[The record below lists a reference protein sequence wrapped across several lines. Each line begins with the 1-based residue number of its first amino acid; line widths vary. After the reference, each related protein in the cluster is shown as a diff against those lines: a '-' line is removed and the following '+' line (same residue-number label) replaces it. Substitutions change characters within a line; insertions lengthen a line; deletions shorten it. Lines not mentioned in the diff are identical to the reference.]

1 MLVIFVPTIKDIF
14 GFIGASSATML
25 IFILPS
31 AFYLR
36 LVKKEP
42 MRSPQKI
49 GALIFLIVGII
60 FMIVSMTLIVMDWI
74 YNPPSSRH
82 H

>member
-1 MLVIFVPTIKDIF
+1 MLEVCHTTWYSTLVSPP
-14 GFIGASSATML
+14 GASSATML

-49 GALIFLIVGII
+49 GVRILAAIFEEG
-60 FMIVSMTLIVMDWI
+60 
-74 YNPPSSRH
+74 
-82 H
+82 